1 MNQHG
6 PSALSDRLR
15 SSSRDTMPP
24 RAAYIHVPFCLRRC
38 GYCNFTV
45 MAGRDDLVEP
55 YLAAIEREL
64 SWLGNPCEVDTLFF
78 GGGTPTYLRPAQLQ
92 RLMTLARTWFPLA
105 AGYEFSVEA
114 NPADLHAEQVDV
126 LVQGGVNRISLGI
139 QSFDDGKLAALERD
153 HRRGEI
159 ERAWSLVDGRFSS
172 VAIDLMFAAPG
183 ETAEAWR
190 ADLQAALD
198 KAPDHISAY
207 GLTFDKGAAFWG
219 RRERGQLRSVDE
231 EAEREMY
238 ELTIETLTRAG
249 WEHYEVSNFAKPGHR
264 CRHNVTYW
272 QGGSYFAAGPG
283 AARFVAGWRETNH
296 RSTSTYLK
304 RVLAG
309 RSPVAEREQLGP
321 EEAARERLVFGLRM
335 LEGVDRQR
343 FREQTGFA
351 VDDLV
356 GAVLPN
362 LLKRGFMELID
373 NRLRLTRRGLLV
385 SDSIWPSFL

>member
-1 MNQHG
+1 MH
-6 PSALSDRLR
+6 
-15 SSSRDTMPP
+15 P

-45 MAGRDDLVEP
+45 MAGRDDLVES
-55 YLAAIEREL
+55 YLQAMEREL
-64 SWLGNPCEVDTLFF
+64 SWLETPREVDTLFF

-92 RLMTLARTWFPLA
+92 RLIALARTWFPLA

-114 NPADLHAEQVDV
+114 NPADLRSEQVDV
-126 LVQGGVNRISLGI
+126 LVQGGVNRISLGV
-139 QSFDDGKLAALERD
+139 QSFDDGKLAVLERD
-153 HRRGEI
+153 HRRREI
-159 ERAWSLVDGRFSS
+159 ERAWDLVANRFSS
-172 VAIDLMFAAPG
+172 VAIDLIFAAPG
-183 ETAEAWR
+183 ETPETWR

-198 KAPDHISAY
+198 KAPAHLSTY

-219 RRERGQLRSVDE
+219 RRERGQLRAVDE

-238 ELTIETLTRAG
+238 ELTIETLTQAG
-249 WEHYEVSNFAKPGHR
+249 FEHYEVSNFARSGQR
-264 CRHNVTYW
+264 CRQNVTYW

-309 RSPVAEREQLGP
+309 CSPVAERERLGP
-321 EEAARERLVFGLRM
+321 ADAARERLVFGLRM
-335 LEGVDRQR
+335 LEGVERAR

-351 VDDLV
+351 VEDLV
-356 GAVLPN
+356 GAVLPDI
-362 LLKRGFMELID
+362 LQLGFLEDID
-373 NRLRLTRRGLLV
+373 DRLRLTRRGLLV